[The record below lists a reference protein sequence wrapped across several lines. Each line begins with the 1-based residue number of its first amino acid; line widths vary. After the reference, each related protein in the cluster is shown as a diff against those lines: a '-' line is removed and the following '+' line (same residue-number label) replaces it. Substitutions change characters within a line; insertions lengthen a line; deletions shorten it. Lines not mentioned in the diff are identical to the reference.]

1 MFLFRLLAPLL
12 LVALVYWAVYR
23 ASQRLQLN
31 RTQFYWLL
39 GLSSVLLFVLILVIL
54 GRLPI
59 QAVAAPVLFLVTFL
73 MRNAHWLARLSS
85 LFRGRSIGGGL
96 GGGGSGSGG
105 PGGGGGRR
113 VSTIRTRW
121 LIMELQ
127 HDSGAMDGEVLEGGF
142 SGQRLA
148 DLELAQLLRLAGE
161 CRDDSDS
168 IQILEA
174 YLDRAHPDWR
184 EQASGDQQSSGDTG
198 RSSDSAMTDAEA
210 LAILGLEAG
219 ASEDDIV
226 RAHRRLM
233 QKMHPDRGGSD
244 YLAQRINQARD
255 FLLS

>member
-1 MFLFRLLAPLL
+1 VFLFRLLAPLL

-23 ASQRLQLN
+23 ASQKLQLN
-31 RTQFYWLL
+31 RKQFYWLL

-59 QAVAAPVLFLVTFL
+59 QAVAAPAFFLLTFL
-73 MRNAHWLARLSS
+73 MRNAHWLARLMSM
-85 LFRGRSIGGGL
+85 FRGRSIGGGTGTGSGPWR
-96 GGGGSGSGG
+96 GGGNAGAQ
-105 PGGGGGRR
+105 

-121 LIMELQ
+121 MNMELQ
-127 HDSGAMDGEVLEGGF
+127 HDSGEMDGEVLQGQF

-148 DLELAQLLRLAGE
+148 DLTLTQLLSLAGE
-161 CRDDSDS
+161 CRADNDS

-174 YLDRAHPDWR
+174 YLDRTHPDWR
-184 EQASGDQQSSGDTG
+184 EQASSDQQSSGDSG
-198 RSSDSAMTDAEA
+198 NSSTTAMNETEA
-210 LAILGLEAG
+210 LAILGLQAG
-219 ASEDDIV
+219 AGEDDIV

-255 FLLS
+255 FLLG

>member
-1 MFLFRLLAPLL
+1 VFLFRLLAPLL

-31 RTQFYWLL
+31 RNQFYWLL
-39 GLSSVLLFVLILVIL
+39 GLSSVLLFVLILIIL

-59 QAVAAPVLFLVTFL
+59 QAVAAPVFFLLTFL

-96 GGGGSGSGG
+96 GGGGSGGAGAAGG
-105 PGGGGGRR
+105 AR
-113 VSTIRTRW
+113 VSTIHTRW
-121 LIMELQ
+121 LSMELQ
-127 HDSGAMDGEVLEGGF
+127 HDSGEMDGEVLEGQFAGE
-142 SGQRLA
+142 RLA
-148 DLELAQLLRLAGE
+148 DLTLGQLLSLAGD
-161 CRDDSDS
+161 CRDDNDS

-174 YLDRAHPDWR
+174 YLDRAYPDWR
-184 EQASGDQQSSGDTG
+184 EQASSEQQSSGNAG
-198 RSSDSAMTDAEA
+198 SSASAMNEAEA

-255 FLLS
+255 FLLG

>member
-1 MFLFRLLAPLL
+1 VFLFRLLAPLL

-31 RTQFYWLL
+31 RNQFYWLL

-59 QAVAAPVLFLVTFL
+59 QAVAAPVFFLLTFL

-85 LFRGRSIGGGL
+85 LFRGRSLGGGL
-96 GGGGSGSGG
+96 GGAGGAGG
-105 PGGGGGRR
+105 TGGAR

-121 LIMELQ
+121 LNMELQ
-127 HDSGAMDGEVLEGGF
+127 HDSGEMDGEVLEGQF
-142 SGQRLA
+142 VGQRLA
-148 DLELAQLLRLAGE
+148 DLTLSQLLSLAGE
-161 CRDDSDS
+161 CRDDNDS

-174 YLDRAHPDWR
+174 YLNRAHPDWR
-184 EQASGDQQSSGDTG
+184 EQASSEQQSRGNAG
-198 RSSDSAMTDAEA
+198 SSSASAMNETEA

-255 FLLS
+255 FLLG